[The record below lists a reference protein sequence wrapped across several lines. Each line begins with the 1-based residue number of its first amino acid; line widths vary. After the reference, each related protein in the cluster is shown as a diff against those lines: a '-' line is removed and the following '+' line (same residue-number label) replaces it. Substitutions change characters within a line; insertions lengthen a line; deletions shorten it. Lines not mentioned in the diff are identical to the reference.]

1 MEGSRGLNRSRPLLV
16 GLRLRRSRPL
26 LVGLLLSLSAA
37 AAAAGDCDGGATV
50 GASLWPTPRRSSMG
64 DGATPVRSVTIRLNA
79 SAAGAPVLEAAA
91 ARYGARV
98 RGGAAGAAYVCYVDV
113 ASPSAAAAPQL
124 EDFEGGGEAYALT
137 ATAAGA
143 QIVAATVWGALRG
156 LETLFQAV
164 VRDGDAWCV
173 AGTPLSVDDAPRFPW
188 RGLLLDT
195 ARRFYPVA
203 AILRQLDAMEASK
216 LNVFHWHLTDSE
228 SVPVALA
235 ALPAAAAAGA
245 FAPAATY
252 DAAAVATVVAHAAAR
267 GIRVVPEFDTPA
279 HAGGFFLSR
288 PDLFCGDTYADA
300 VLDPTQEAVYEFLDA
315 LYASSAALFPD
326 DVLHVGGDE
335 VSTKCWNA
343 SASVRAW
350 LAARN
355 ATVASLYGYY
365 EARAVAIAARAG
377 RAPMAWDEAFAD
389 PVARAGLDPRRAI
402 VHAWNGPGGSP
413 VTSDPRL
420 AAAVAA
426 GFRAVSSH
434 GFYLTAGDGVDADL
448 VVKWEHLYDRDL
460 AAPLGENGS
469 SPLLLG
475 AEAALW
481 GEKIDHRTV
490 DAVAW
495 PRAAVFAARLWS
507 PDAAFTPG
515 NYTAAFR
522 RLVVHRCRLVRLG
535 VAATPVDEGAQ
546 KFDRRSPWLQC
557 LS

>member
-1 MEGSRGLNRSRPLLV
+1 MDFTSFSF
-16 GLRLRRSRPL
+16 
-26 LVGLLLSLSAA
+26 
-37 AAAAGDCDGGATV
+37 
-50 GASLWPTPRRSSMG
+50 WRSSI
-64 DGATPVRSVTIRLNA
+64 AFHCSSRSDR
-79 SAAGAPVLEAAA
+79 VLGLCT
-91 ARYGARV
+91 RYK
-98 RGGAAGAAYVCYVDV
+98 
-113 ASPSAAAAPQL
+113 S
-124 EDFEGGGEAYALT
+124 
-137 ATAAGA
+137 
-143 QIVAATVWGALRG
+143 
-156 LETLFQAV
+156 
-164 VRDGDAWCV
+164 
-173 AGTPLSVDDAPRFPW
+173 
-188 RGLLLDT
+188 
-195 ARRFYPVA
+195 
-203 AILRQLDAMEASK
+203 M
-216 LNVFHWHLTDSE
+216 
-228 SVPVALA
+228 A

-326 DVLHVGGDE
+326 AVLHVGGDE
-335 VSTKCWNA
+335 VSTACWNA

-350 LAARN
+350 LDARN

-495 PRAAVFAARLWS
+495 PRGRLRRAALVAGRRVHAGQLHGGLPAPRRPPLPPRAPGGRGDAR
-507 PDAAFTPG
+507 
-515 NYTAAFR
+515 R
-522 RLVVHRCRLVRLG
+522 RGRAEVRPPLALAPVPVVI
-535 VAATPVDEGAQ
+535 VA
-546 KFDRRSPWLQC
+546 
-557 LS
+557 

>member
-1 MEGSRGLNRSRPLLV
+1 MSDSSDSSDSEPAPGSR
-16 GLRLRRSRPL
+16 
-26 LVGLLLSLSAA
+26 
-37 AAAAGDCDGGATV
+37 
-50 GASLWPTPRRSSMG
+50 
-64 DGATPVRSVTIRLNA
+64 
-79 SAAGAPVLEAAA
+79 
-91 ARYGARV
+91 
-98 RGGAAGAAYVCYVDV
+98 
-113 ASPSAAAAPQL
+113 
-124 EDFEGGGEAYALT
+124 
-137 ATAAGA
+137 
-143 QIVAATVWGALRG
+143 GALRG

-164 VRDGDAWCV
+164 VRDGDAGCV

-195 ARRFYPVA
+195 ARRFYPVE

-235 ALPAAAAAGA
+235 ELPAAAAAGA

-300 VLDPTQEAVYEFLDA
+300 VLDPTREAVYEFLDA

-326 DVLHVGGDE
+326 AVLHVGGDE
-335 VSTKCWNA
+335 VSTACWNA

-350 LAARN
+350 LDARN

-377 RAPMAWDEAFAD
+377 RTPMAWDEAFAD

-402 VHAWNGPGGSP
+402 VHAWPGGSP

-475 AEAALW
+475 AEVAPW

-522 RLVVHRCRLVRLG
+522 RLVVHRAKLLRLEVVR
-535 VAATPVDEGAQ
+535 DYR
-546 KFDRRSPWLQC
+546 DRRRCVNKHVFVRVGAKKFPR
-557 LS
+557 

>member
-1 MEGSRGLNRSRPLLV
+1 
-16 GLRLRRSRPL
+16 
-26 LVGLLLSLSAA
+26 
-37 AAAAGDCDGGATV
+37 
-50 GASLWPTPRRSSMG
+50 
-64 DGATPVRSVTIRLNA
+64 
-79 SAAGAPVLEAAA
+79 
-91 ARYGARV
+91 
-98 RGGAAGAAYVCYVDV
+98 
-113 ASPSAAAAPQL
+113 
-124 EDFEGGGEAYALT
+124 
-137 ATAAGA
+137 
-143 QIVAATVWGALRG
+143 
-156 LETLFQAV
+156 
-164 VRDGDAWCV
+164 
-173 AGTPLSVDDAPRFPW
+173 
-188 RGLLLDT
+188 
-195 ARRFYPVA
+195 
-203 AILRQLDAMEASK
+203 MEASK
-216 LNVFHWHLTDSE
+216 LNVFHWHLTDAE

-279 HAGGFFLSR
+279 HAGGFFLAAGPVLR
-288 PDLFCGDTYADA
+288 RHRADA
-300 VLDPTQEAVYEFLDA
+300 VLDPA
-315 LYASSAALFPD
+315 
-326 DVLHVGGDE
+326 GGGLR

-355 ATVASLYGYY
+355 ATVDSLYGYY

-377 RAPMAWDEAFAD
+377 RAPMAWDEAFSD
-389 PVARAGLDPRRAI
+389 PVARGLDRARDRPR
-402 VHAWNGPGGSP
+402 WNGPGGSP
-413 VTSDPRL
+413 VASDPRL

-448 VVKWEHLYDRDL
+448 VVEWEHLYDRDL

-515 NYTAAFR
+515 NYTRPSGASSSTAAASCAWASR
-522 RLVVHRCRLVRLG
+522 RRPSTRARTSSTAARPGSSARRNVEDRVRTARYCNLK
-535 VAATPVDEGAQ
+535 THL
-546 KFDRRSPWLQC
+546 F
-557 LS
+557 

>member
-1 MEGSRGLNRSRPLLV
+1 
-16 GLRLRRSRPL
+16 
-26 LVGLLLSLSAA
+26 
-37 AAAAGDCDGGATV
+37 
-50 GASLWPTPRRSSMG
+50 MG

-91 ARYGARV
+91 ARAARASRR
-98 RGGAAGAAYVCYVDV
+98 RGRRGHVCYVDV

-173 AGTPLSVDDAPRFPW
+173 AGTPLVVDDAPRFPW

-216 LNVFHWHLTDSE
+216 LNVFHWHLTDAE

-235 ALPAAAAAGA
+235 ALPAVAAAGA
-245 FAPAATY
+245 FAPEATY

-300 VLDPTQEAVYEFLDA
+300 VLDPTREAVYEFLDA
-315 LYASSAALFPD
+315 LYASSAKLFPD

-355 ATVASLYGYY
+355 ATVDSLYGYY

-377 RAPMAWDEAFAD
+377 RAPMAWDEAFSDLAAA
-389 PVARAGLDPRRAI
+389 PSVAVVAAEAGVPANAIRGLFFALVTATLASQLSKAGSMLAGLPYRA
-402 VHAWNGPGGSP
+402 ATLAAAAATLAFALGPSVERAAGANALLTA
-413 VTSDPRL
+413 VFA
-420 AAAVAA
+420 AAAVAV
-426 GFRAVSSH
+426 G
-434 GFYLTAGDGVDADL
+434 GG
-448 VVKWEHLYDRDL
+448 
-460 AAPLGENGS
+460 
-469 SPLLLG
+469 
-475 AEAALW
+475 
-481 GEKIDHRTV
+481 
-490 DAVAW
+490 
-495 PRAAVFAARLWS
+495 AARG
-507 PDAAFTPG
+507 ARRR
-515 NYTAAFR
+515 TALR
-522 RLVVHRCRLVRLG
+522 
-535 VAATPVDEGAQ
+535 
-546 KFDRRSPWLQC
+546 RRS
-557 LS
+557 S